1 MKEDIPPSHP
11 FDTSAPSISRRALD
25 ANSLLSGNYWG
36 ELRTFLCVAK
46 AGSLSGAAELLG
58 SSPATVGREI
68 RRLQDQMGSQ
78 LVILTKNGAQLT
90 QKGQALT
97 DELLRLDQRLF
108 SIASDLRAEKGEA
121 EGTVRLG
128 ITDGLGVSFLVPELR
143 RFSIKYPKIQVHVKS
158 PGNFK
163 NLHENQTDVILGFH
177 SDSSHD
183 MTSRPL
189 GWLHFIP
196 LVTQSYIE
204 RMGLPTQAN
213 AQEHLFVDSEIYS
226 AKGPWDSWHAL
237 INRGTIVHYCDASI
251 SYGMMVK
258 AGLGIGLLAN
268 YNMSE
273 PAARP
278 LDLNVHVK
286 LRLYVV
292 ALTQRL
298 EAKPVRI
305 VFEML
310 ERLFGLSNPWFQE
323 KLVLSVDDPIY
334 REGQLHQRK
343 PFYARDQKRKS
354 GARSEIRHS
363 QQKEKNKSKNPRDGN
378 GYRFLRSNPRTGRR
392 RAKRGRTASDSGNHV

>member
-1 MKEDIPPSHP
+1 MMGNGNSTIPALEEDEELPSHP
-11 FDTSAPSISRRALD
+11 FDTSAPSITRRALD
-25 ANSLLSGNYWG
+25 ETSLLSGNYWG

-46 AGSLSGAAELLG
+46 AGSLSRAAELLG
-58 SSPATVGREI
+58 SSHATVGREI

-78 LVILTKNGAQLT
+78 LVVLTKNGAQLT

-143 RFSIKYPKIQVHVKS
+143 RFSMKFPKIQVHVKS

-177 SDSSHD
+177 ADTSKG
-183 MTSRPL
+183 MTSQAL

-196 LVTQSYIE
+196 IVSQSYID
-204 RMGLPTQAN
+204 RMGLPTLAN
-213 AQEHLFVDSEIYS
+213 AQKHHFIDSEIYS

-237 INRGTIVHYCDASI
+237 ISRGTIAHYCDASI
-251 SYGMMVK
+251 SYGMMIK

-278 LDLNVHVK
+278 LDLGVHVK
-286 LRLYVV
+286 LRLYAV
-292 ALTQRL
+292 AITQRL
-298 EAKPVRI
+298 EAKPVRV

-310 ERLFGLSNPWFQE
+310 EDLFGPKNPWFQE
-323 KLVLSVDDPIY
+323 DLVLSVDDPTY
-334 REGQLHQRK
+334 REGHALL
-343 PFYARDQKRKS
+343 F
-354 GARSEIRHS
+354 
-363 QQKEKNKSKNPRDGN
+363 N
-378 GYRFLRSNPRTGRR
+378 L
-392 RAKRGRTASDSGNHV
+392 

>member
-1 MKEDIPPSHP
+1 MGNGITTTSLLEDEAASSHP
-11 FDTSAPSISRRALD
+11 FDTSAPSISRRAID
-25 ANSLLSGNYWG
+25 ETNLLSGNYWG

-46 AGSLSGAAELLG
+46 AGSLSRAAELLG
-58 SSPATVGREI
+58 SSHATVGREI

-97 DELLRLDQRLF
+97 DELLRLDHRLF
-108 SIASDLRAEKGEA
+108 SIASDLRAEKSEA

-143 RFSIKYPKIQVHVKS
+143 RFTPKFPKIHVHVKS

-163 NLHENQTDVILGFH
+163 NLHENQTDVILGFYPDT
-177 SDSSHD
+177 SRG

-196 LVTQSYIE
+196 IASQSYID
-204 RMGLPTQAN
+204 RMGLPTRNN
-213 AQEHLFVDSEIYS
+213 ARKHHFIDSEIYS
-226 AKGPWDSWHAL
+226 AKGTWDSWQAL
-237 INRGTIVHYCDASI
+237 IKRGTVAHYCDASI

-258 AGLGIGLLAN
+258 AGLGIGLLGN
-268 YNMSE
+268 FNMSE

-278 LDLNVHVK
+278 LDLGVHIK
-286 LRLYVV
+286 LRLYAV

-298 EAKPVRI
+298 EAKPVRL

-310 ERLFGLSNPWFQE
+310 ERLFGPSNPWFQE
-323 KLVLSVDDPIY
+323 KLVLSVDDPTY
-334 REGQLHQRK
+334 REGHTLL
-343 PFYARDQKRKS
+343 FNLA
-354 GARSEIRHS
+354 
-363 QQKEKNKSKNPRDGN
+363 
-378 GYRFLRSNPRTGRR
+378 
-392 RAKRGRTASDSGNHV
+392 